1 MGRQW
6 RKVVWRS
13 SAVALAVSL
22 AAPAAS
28 GIAAVARSSAL
39 PAPLIGKW
47 KRTVTSADVKHVGA
61 TGIPAGSTCTLTI
74 NHSVLNASV
83 NCTKGVGG
91 FQGIVAQAGANR
103 VHIQLGQPNPD
114 TYSWHVSGN
123 HLTFTKVKDT
133 VPDREAVFAGVWQR
147 K

>member
-6 RKVVWRS
+6 RKAVWRFW
-13 SAVALAVSL
+13 AVALAVSL
-22 AAPAAS
+22 VALAAS

-39 PAPLIGKW
+39 PAPLLGKW
-47 KRTVTSADVKHVGA
+47 TRTVTSADVKHVGA
-61 TGIPAGSTCTLTI
+61 TGIPAGSICTLTI

-83 NCTKGVGG
+83 SCTKGVGA
-91 FQGIVAQAGANR
+91 FQGIVAPAGANR
-103 VHIQLGQPNPD
+103 VHIQLGMPNPD
-114 TYSWHVSGN
+114 VYSWRVSGS

-133 VPDREAVFAGVWQR
+133 VPDREAVFLGIWQR